1 MQVEQDS
8 VELVM
13 EEPVTQRQVTA
24 YHMSRMQYFE
34 EQLVEEQEIIDEV
47 EATKSIEEI
56 VSEEYSEEDDN
67 LDDDHQ
73 KNMRKEIKFY

>member
-24 YHMSRMQYFE
+24 YHMSRMQYSE

-47 EATKSIEEI
+47 EATKRIEEI